1 MGKRRPLMVLEAA
14 VASPD
19 PEATVAVQ
27 AAVIAELRRSTPS
40 RLA

>member
-14 VASPD
+14 SAD

-27 AAVIAELRRSTPS
+27 ATVIAELRRSTPS
-40 RLA
+40 RLM